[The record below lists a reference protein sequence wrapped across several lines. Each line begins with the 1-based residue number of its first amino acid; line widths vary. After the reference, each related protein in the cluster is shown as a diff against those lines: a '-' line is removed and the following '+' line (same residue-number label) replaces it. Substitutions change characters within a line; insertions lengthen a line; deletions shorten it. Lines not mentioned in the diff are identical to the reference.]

1 MQEKILIVEDEVDIA
16 ETIQIALNAK
26 GYKTRIAFNGLE
38 AIEEVHKDPPDLILL
53 DIIIP
58 EMNGFQVCR
67 LLKNDSRYNQI
78 PIIMLTAKTPQSDR
92 FQGIETGADEY
103 ITKPFDPL
111 ILIERVEYHLKQAEE
126 NTALSEDIED

>member
-1 MQEKILIVEDEVDIA
+1 VQEKILIVEDEVDIA